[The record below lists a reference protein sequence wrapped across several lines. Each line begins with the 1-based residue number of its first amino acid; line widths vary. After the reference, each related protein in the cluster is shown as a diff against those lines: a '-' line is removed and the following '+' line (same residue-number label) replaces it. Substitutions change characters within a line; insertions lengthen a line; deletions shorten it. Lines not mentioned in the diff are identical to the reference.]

1 MNTTAVWLMIVM
13 NTHGNVVSTGPEFST
28 EAKCKQ
34 AAVVVQKSVED
45 ARWGVIMKTPL
56 CVKVEK

>member
-1 MNTTAVWLMIVM
+1 MNTVAVWLMVIVHA
-13 NTHGNVVSTGPEFST
+13 HGNVFSTGPEFST

-34 AAVVVQKSVED
+34 AAIVVQKSVD
-45 ARWGVIMKTPL
+45 DIRWGANIKTPL